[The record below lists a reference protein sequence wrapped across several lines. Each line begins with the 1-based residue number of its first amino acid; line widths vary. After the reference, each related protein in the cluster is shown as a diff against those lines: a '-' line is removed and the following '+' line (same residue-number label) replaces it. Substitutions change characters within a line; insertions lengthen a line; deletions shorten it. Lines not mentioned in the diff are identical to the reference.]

1 MLEPEERS
9 VLDTIASQVLE
20 IKSALGASAGPTGP
34 GHMERLHAALPKPG
48 TPEHDALPPA
58 VQEALLTIASHAPG
72 SFADVEPPDHERR

>member
-9 VLDTIASQVLE
+9 LLDTIAAQVLE
-20 IKSALGASAGPTGP
+20 IRSAVAPSAGPTGP
-34 GHMERLHAALPKPG
+34 GHMERLQAALPKPG

-72 SFADVEPPDHERR
+72 SFADVEPAHG

>member
-9 VLDTIASQVLE
+9 ILDTIAAQVLE
-20 IKSALGASAGPTGP
+20 IRSTVGSAAGPTGP

-72 SFADVEPPDHERR
+72 SFADVEPPHHESP